1 MKITGQATH
10 TKETNQEKFMGG
22 GNFLGAGEFTVK
34 VVDVEFNDKE
44 NRYFTI
50 VLENEEN
57 KQLKHNVFI
66 PPFNQDWQEK
76 QYIQLLSRLGIKLD
90 LPDLT
95 FDTNDLKN
103 KAATAVIKRKWNDD
117 EGKFFTRLSYFKT
130 WEKGDEVVNKPEP
143 LTEDEKAKLNGN
155 SQPTNKDSN
164 PFANANGPID
174 ISDDDLPF

>member
-22 GNFLGAGEFTVK
+22 GDFLGAGEFTVK

-44 NRYFTI
+44 KRYFTI
-50 VLENEEN
+50 VLENEES
-57 KQLKHNVFI
+57 KQLKHNVFV

-76 QYIQLLSRLGIKLD
+76 QYIQLLSRLGIKLN

-103 KAATAVIKRKWNDD
+103 KVATAVIKRKWNED

-130 WEKGDEVVNKPEP
+130 WEKGDELVNKPEP
-143 LTEDEKAKLNGN
+143 LTDDEKAKLNGN
-155 SQPTNKDSN
+155 SQPANNSGN